1 MGARLGF
8 ADVLTSKLVDV
19 PPPVAR
25 GGRESRIA
33 SPAWVLRL
41 EPLCVASA
49 SFLHMRYPHLASAAP
64 AAGGIPMEATSS
76 ATCGSSSA
84 PSAPAPAPAVSRP
97 ARRAVSRTPRERLAM
112 QMLNRLGA
120 SLDATATD
128 EDVKR
133 AYRQLVRE
141 THPDRHQDA
150 PATLD
155 AHAQRLRA
163 VIRAWDLFQGREVL
177 AA

>member
-8 ADVLTSKLVDV
+8 ADVLTSKLVDA
-19 PPPVAR
+19 PPPVTR
-25 GGRESRIA
+25 GAWESRIA

-76 ATCGSSSA
+76 AACGSSSA
-84 PSAPAPAPAVSRP
+84 PCAPAPARRP
-97 ARRAVSRTPRERLAM
+97 VPRTSRERLAM

-150 PATLD
+150 PPTLD

-163 VIRAWDLFQGREVL
+163 VIRAWNLFQGRETV